1 MERNLSRRVSNN
13 SDRDFVFQQ
22 TGTRVDSLIRDE
34 QRGRKGASATSSRPK
49 ELKWKITKPC
59 TAVIQIMSSPSNNG
73 GTLHSLA
80 ALEFHAQLGCF
91 LFFAPRLETFEGLA
105 RAHLPRVPVYFTA
118 SAWRRWA
125 AAEGSLWI
133 SFVSVAQ
140 LLPSPPPWKGGGCS
154 LKNERGPL
162 VCPCFIF
169 ISFLSPRF
177 LAPLENNMPPFTDN
191 IMSGYADTWEE
202 GEMLGEGKEVNNV
215 TDVQDFTVKFFL
227 SFSVCR
233 RNKTVAGVEE
243 AEGYRVLLSPVP
255 PAFPLCEFSLPKR
268 PSIEWSLVDS
278 RDYFARERGFRIS
291 NNVTFRDGGV
301 LKYLCLDD

>member
-1 MERNLSRRVSNN
+1 MENHEAVHRRYTNYELTVQQWRNVTLPRCSRISRSA
-13 SDRDFVFQQ
+13 RLF
-22 TGTRVDSLIRDE
+22 LILR
-34 QRGRKGASATSSRPK
+34 ATSRDIRRPCSSTFT
-49 ELKWKITKPC
+49 ESARVLHSFRV
-59 TAVIQIMSSPSNNG
+59 TAVSSRG
-73 GTLHSLA
+73 GKPLN
-80 ALEFHAQLGCF
+80 FFCF
-91 LFFAPRLETFEGLA
+91 RT
-105 RAHLPRVPVYFTA
+105 
-118 SAWRRWA
+118 
-125 AAEGSLWI
+125 
-133 SFVSVAQ
+133 VAQ
-140 LLPSPPPWKGGGCS
+140 LLPSPPPWKGDGCS

-177 LAPLENNMPPFTDN
+177 LAPFENNMPPFTDN

-202 GEMLGEGKEVNNV
+202 GEMLGGGKEVNNV

-268 PSIEWSLVDS
+268 PSIE
-278 RDYFARERGFRIS
+278 
-291 NNVTFRDGGV
+291 
-301 LKYLCLDD
+301 